1 MVGFHKI
8 EGGMKTMKADI
19 GISYL
24 RLSEEDINKGESESI
39 TNQRRFINDYCKRNG
54 IVLVGEFVDDGWS
67 GGNFERPGFQQ
78 MMKELQK
85 GKVSIVITKDLS
97 RLGRDMREA
106 SYYAEQFFPE
116 HGIRYIA
123 INDNFDSNND
133 NIMAPFHFAMNE
145 VYLRDGSKK
154 VKEVLKNKRE
164 NGLYCACPPYGY
176 KKDDRNKNLLVPDEN
191 TAPVVQRI
199 FRQAANGDSTRQIA
213 IDLNNDNIIPPL
225 KYRVLYRDNF
235 NERGASRATDYWNYT
250 TVKRILKNEVY
261 LGHTVLGKSKKVSI
275 KSSKKVK
282 INKDDWAIT
291 KNTHQPLISE
301 ELFERTKVN
310 LGRNTKK
317 YEGYERVR
325 KSIFSGVA
333 YCAKCGSAMCST
345 GTVHK
350 GEREKYWYLG
360 CINKRKDISTPC
372 PGVRIRYSDL
382 IELVKNDINTF
393 ISMTDDEIKE
403 IAEALE
409 KESLSEGV
417 VLSRKDRIEKA
428 KNRLSVIDKMISKL
442 YFDNAEGKIS
452 DHRLNTMVDE
462 LEAEYTNL
470 TKTLSEL
477 ESEELNQKN
486 IGDDI
491 SKFFN
496 LVKEHTKIEEL
507 TRDILLTFVDRI
519 EIDER
524 IYPDDVVRNTHNNKP
539 FTQNIKIYYKFIK
552 DNIGCG
558 QINFPAGNDDASE

>member
-1 MVGFHKI
+1 
-8 EGGMKTMKADI
+8 MKADI
-19 GISYL
+19 GVSYL
-24 RLSEEDINKGESESI
+24 RLSDEDINKGESESI
-39 TNQRRFINDYCKRNG
+39 INQRRFINDYCKRNG

-67 GGNFERPGFQQ
+67 GGNFERPGFQN
-78 MMKELQK
+78 MMKELSK

-116 HGIRYIA
+116 NGIRYIA
-123 INDNFDSNND
+123 INDNFDSTND

-176 KKDDRNKNLLVPDEN
+176 KKDERNKNLLVPDEN

-213 IDLNNDNIIPPL
+213 LDLNDDKIIPPL
-225 KYRVLYRDNF
+225 KYRVLYRDTF

-261 LGHTVLGKSKKVSI
+261 LGHTVLGKTKKVSI

-282 INKDDWAIT
+282 ISKDDWVVT
-291 KNTHQPLISE
+291 KNTHEPLISE
-301 ELFERTKVN
+301 ELFERTKIN

-317 YEGYERVR
+317 YQDYERVR
-325 KSIFSGVA
+325 KSIFSGIV
-333 YCAKCGSAMCST
+333 YCAKCGSALCST

-360 CINKRKDISTPC
+360 CINRRQDIVKPC
-372 PGVRIRYSDL
+372 PGVRIKYSDL
-382 IELVKNDINTF
+382 MELIKNDINTF

-403 IAEALE
+403 IAEALV
-409 KESLSEGV
+409 KENLSEGAI
-417 VLSRKDRIEKA
+417 LSRKDKIEKA
-428 KNRLSVIDKMISKL
+428 KARLSVIDKTISKL
-442 YFDNAEGKIS
+442 YFDNAEGKLS

-470 TKTLSEL
+470 TKTLTEL
-477 ESEELNQKN
+477 EAEESHQKDL
-486 IGDDI
+486 GDDV

-496 LVKEHTKIEEL
+496 LVKQHSHFDEL

-524 IYPDDVVRNTHNNKP
+524 VYPDGVRRNTHNNKP

-552 DNIGCG
+552 DNLGG
-558 QINFPAGNDDASE
+558 ENRSFVPDNDDLSA